1 MGGGKKPGKKTKP
14 AKPPAT
20 KKAPTGKI
28 AEAMKEAA
36 MEVFR
41 KEYKEDLDHPVLTME
56 TADAAEREFLQGL
69 PGMGE
74 TIRMRFPVFVLFE
87 GDWNGGS
94 GFPPPSMMP

>member
-1 MGGGKKPGKKTKP
+1 
-14 AKPPAT
+14 
-20 KKAPTGKI
+20 
-28 AEAMKEAA
+28 

-74 TIRMRFPVFVLFE
+74 TKLSRC
-87 GDWNGGS
+87 
-94 GFPPPSMMP
+94 